1 MGLPFK
7 EDEDFSQHNSAALA
21 TSAEEVRQFVQRM
34 QALGAEIE
42 DIRREQKDEMTLMKS
57 RGYNTKVLR
66 QLLARLKRDAGEVA
80 EEQETLQLYM
90 DLLRD

>member
-7 EDEDFSQHNSAALA
+7 EDEDFSQHNSAALT

>member
-7 EDEDFSQHNSAALA
+7 EDEDFSQHNSAALT

-34 QALGAEIE
+34 QALGAEVE

>member
-7 EDEDFSQHNSAALA
+7 EDEDFSQHNSSALA

-34 QALGAEIE
+34 QALGAEVE